1 MCVMEQALMEQL
13 CLKFAASRQWQIVF
27 VLQVVNSKLFRFH
40 RLGQRLMWRKTRR
53 FRRKLF
59 VLRFRRQGAVRLGEV
74 DDFRKQPLTEGCQGA
89 LP

>member
-1 MCVMEQALMEQL
+1 MYRFRQLLNVFAGIAQGAEHRQGLM
-13 CLKFAASRQWQIVF
+13 R
-27 VLQVVNSKLFRFH
+27 
-40 RLGQRLMWRKTRR
+40 RKTRR